1 MTACAAKLC
10 NSAICFSGER
20 PHLLAVDED
29 RPEQGF
35 VLTQGHPKRASRA
48 AQIDNGAP
56 LRLAVAIGV
65 LFPHVGDRDDVHSR
79 EDTPGNRAR
88 GGRGWVAAAV
98 LGVCRRDAPQSR
110 RLQALSLHHMEF
122 AESAPHRR
130 IALSSI
136 ASNTGVEIAGRG
148 IDDLQHLGGRGL
160 LLQSLTRLGNE
171 PRVLHRNDRL
181 RREVLQKRDLL
192 VGKRARLQAVHS
204 QDPKQGIVLAQGN
217 TEQTTAAANVHK
229 PSGFRVPAA
238 VKLTGTYIRHM
249 DDLHAADDPH
259 PCVAGLGQHRT
270 ERQQAFGIARLAMRR
285 DKVEKPAVIGSE
297 LPMHSFTKP
306 HCLFQHRLEHR
317 LKLAGRGIDDL
328 QHLGD
333 RLLLLQ

>member
-10 NSAICFSGER
+10 NTAICFSGEW

-98 LGVCRRDAPQSR
+98 RGVCRRDAPQSR
-110 RLQALSLHHMEF
+110 RLQAISLHHMEF
-122 AESAPHRR
+122 AESRAAQAHCLVQHCVEHRR
-130 IALSSI
+130 Q
-136 ASNTGVEIAGRG
+136 IAGRG

-171 PRVLHRNDRL
+171 PRVLHRNDSL
-181 RREVLQKRDLL
+181 RREILQI
-192 VGKRARLQAVHS
+192 ARSACRKTGATPWRYTVKTPAGPRPCAGRH
-204 QDPKQGIVLAQGN
+204 D
-217 TEQTTAAANVHK
+217 QTTAAANVHK
-229 PSGFRVPAA
+229 PSRLHGARCDRHRHLHPAH
-238 VKLTGTYIRHM
+238 VTPPCRRR
-249 DDLHAADDPH
+249 PH
-259 PCVAGLGQHRT
+259 HVWPVSGHRT
-270 ERQQAFGIARLAMRR
+270 ERHATVRHSPPRHAPRQ
-285 DKVEKPAVIGSE
+285 VEKPAVMVRDIARCAPRTSRVAFSSIASNTGAARRAR
-297 LPMHSFTKP
+297 H
-306 HCLFQHRLEHR
+306 
-317 LKLAGRGIDDL
+317 
-328 QHLGD
+328 
-333 RLLLLQ
+333 